1 MVVREALVL
10 ISQKCR
16 QGSRFKSIAGLG
28 LKVEVCQF
36 PELDLPRANSF
47 GYFEACKSG
56 ANSFSPEPIPLES
69 GTPVP
74 NSTLFGQPK

>member
-28 LKVEVCQF
+28 LKVEVSQF
-36 PELDLPRANSF
+36 PESDLPGANSF
-47 GYFEACKSG
+47 SYFEACKSG
-56 ANSFSPEPIPLES
+56 ANSFFPEPIPLELGS
-69 GTPVP
+69 PTPK
-74 NSTLFGQPK
+74 STLFC

>member
-1 MVVREALVL
+1 MVVREAQVL

-56 ANSFSPEPIPLES
+56 ANSSGIGES
-69 GTPVP
+69 SAKINPFLVTKIVYG
-74 NSTLFGQPK
+74 S

>member
-47 GYFEACKSG
+47 GYFEACKSR
-56 ANSFSPEPIPLES
+56 ANSSGIGES
-69 GTPVP
+69 SAKINPFLVTKIVYG
-74 NSTLFGQPK
+74 S